1 MSWSIDDIPEQTGRI
16 AIVTGANSGIG
27 FETAKALAGKGA
39 AVIMACRD
47 LDKGRAA
54 LDVITD
60 AHPDA
65 TVELM
70 RLDLGELASIRSF
83 AEAFAQGYPR
93 LDLLVNNAGVMVP
106 PRGETA
112 EGFET
117 QFGTNHLGHFALTGL
132 LLPALIAIPHSRVV
146 NVASGAHRMARRINF
161 EDLMGEKKYSQ
172 WGAYGQSKLAN
183 LLFTTELQRRFEA
196 NDLTVTAVAA
206 HPGFAATNLQ
216 GVGPAMRGARLEGK
230 LTALAN
236 KVIAQSPQ
244 MGALPILFAATM
256 PGLAGNSYIG
266 PGGRGEIKGHPRLV
280 GRSSA
285 AHNLTQA
292 RMLWDV
298 SEELTGVRFPLD

>member
-132 LLPALIAIPHSRVV
+132 LLPLLEASDAPRVV
-146 NVASGAHRMARRINF
+146 NVSSMAHKFGRMDFDNLNAERR
-161 EDLMGEKKYSQ
+161 YQ
-172 WGAYGQSKLAN
+172 AWPAYGQSKLAN
-183 LLFTTELQRRFEA
+183 LLFTRELNRRA
-196 NDLTVTAVAA
+196 DGTGVTATAA
-206 HPGFAATNLQ
+206 HPGWTATNLQ
-216 GVGPAMRGARLEGK
+216 GSSAIMRLGN
-230 LTALAN
+230 ALF
-236 KVIAQSPQ
+236 AQAPPQ
-244 MGALPILFAATM
+244 GALPTLRAATD
-256 PGLAGNSYIG
+256 PQASADDYFG
-266 PGGRGEIKGHPRLV
+266 PGGFFEVRGAPV
-280 GRSSA
+280 PVQPSA
-285 AHNLTQA
+285 AA
-292 RMLWDV
+292 RDEVIARKLWSV
-298 SEELTGVRFPLD
+298 SEALTGVHYLSPEAG